1 MGASSASIDSRAAQ
15 VQRGLRLEYLTIAY
29 NILEG
34 VGAMI
39 AGLFAGSIALVGFGL
54 DSIIEVTSG
63 ATLVWRLAGD
73 HAADR
78 ESKERTALRIVG
90 VCFIALAAYIG
101 FESAKALLLHEAPE
115 ESIWGIALAVGSII
129 IMPILA
135 RAKSRVSASIGSASL
150 QADAKQT
157 ELCMYLSVIL
167 LAGLALNAAFGWWW
181 ADPLAGLVMTPIII
195 REGVAALRGKSCGC
209 ADHCSTTSN

>member
-1 MGASSASIDSRAAQ
+1 MSASSASIDSRAAQ

-135 RAKSRVSASIGSASL
+135 RAKSRVSASIASASL